1 MDFDFC
7 QPLKIVPD
15 SPLQWLDCSSY
26 FEVTLATKGQL
37 MGRYNGND
45 HSKDEND
52 NHSDQ
57 MNPNND
63 TYWTD
68 RGHDER
74 PDDWESVYDDD

>member
-1 MDFDFC
+1 
-7 QPLKIVPD
+7 
-15 SPLQWLDCSSY
+15 
-26 FEVTLATKGQL
+26 

-45 HSKDEND
+45 HSQDEND

-63 TYWTD
+63 TYWSD

-74 PDDWESVYDDD
+74 PDDWESAYEDD